1 MHMHMHMHMHV
12 CIHGSKV
19 HAEAKPLANEAWREG
34 RYEEC
39 LGQLNRCAVP
49 RPTSRMHPKPW
60 YPDQASLSPARL

>member
-1 MHMHMHMHMHV
+1 MNMRTHM

-49 RPTSRMHPKPW
+49 RPTSRMHPKPLH
-60 YPDQASLSPARL
+60 PDQASLSPARL